1 MPQKTANRS
10 VEPDARVIDAARAVL
25 VKHGYGGLTLERIAE
40 EAGLSRVTL
49 HRRGLSKDQIFNAL
63 VAQTVEGYREAFW
76 PALAADGTGAERL
89 QIGLEATLDRTE
101 ANLDL
106 LLAVR
111 AQVDALY
118 HQEEGA
124 DRPPYTVVDPI
135 ELLVRDGVADG
146 SLRESDP
153 KETALLLSNWVGWTY
168 VHLRTAHRIEAEDAR
183 SIVLRR
189 VMQALTP

>member
-1 MPQKTANRS
+1 M
-10 VEPDARVIDAARAVL
+10 EPDARVIDAARAVL
-25 VKHGYGGLTLERIAE
+25 VKHGYAGLTLERIAE
-40 EAGLSRVTL
+40 EAGLNRVTL

-63 VAQTVEGYREAFW
+63 VAQSIEGYREGFW
-76 PALAADGTGAERL
+76 PALAAEGTGAERL

-118 HQEEGA
+118 HQEERA
-124 DRPPYTVVDPI
+124 ERPAYTVVDPI

-153 KETALLLSNWVGWTY
+153 KETALLLTNWVGWTY
-168 VHLRTAHRIEAEDAR
+168 VHLRTAHRMEAADAR

-189 VMQALTP
+189 VMQALMP

>member
-1 MPQKTANRS
+1 
-10 VEPDARVIDAARAVL
+10 VL
-25 VKHGYGGLTLERIAE
+25 VKHGYAGLTLERIAE
-40 EAGLSRVTL
+40 EAGLNRVTL

-63 VAQTVEGYREAFW
+63 VAQTVQGYRDAFW

-89 QIGLEATLDRTE
+89 QIGLDAMLEDTE
-101 ANLDL
+101 RNVDV

-111 AQVDALY
+111 AQVDTLY
-118 HQEEGA
+118 HQDEDAE
-124 DRPPYTVVDPI
+124 RPAYTVVDPI

-168 VHLRTAHRIEAEDAR
+168 LHLRTAHRLEPKQAR
-183 SIVLRR
+183 SLVLRR
-189 VMQALTP
+189 VMQALMP